1 MKFTKTATFLFPL
14 LNVPKSLFDCHILDS
29 WGRLKH
35 KSRFLNAYLKNETI
49 SKYKEENYIYIVV
62 RGYRDTDFDKFYTTV
77 QAFPNFIDDYDIKEC
92 TVFIF
97 SVPTDFQKDFNL
109 IINGKYSEIS
119 AESKKLILAN
129 HYFSGKSY
137 TLPLILNKA
146 IVLKESWEERLSNPG
161 SSAQL
166 YDQEVWPIIN
176 NKAEILTNEVI
187 SNHTTNSNSKLTPT
201 GDFFG

>member
-35 KSRFLNAYLKNETI
+35 KSRFLNAFLTNTTI
-49 SKYKEENYIYIVV
+49 SKYKEENYIYVIV

-77 QAFPNFIDDYDIKEC
+77 QAFPNFIDDYDIEDC
-92 TVFIF
+92 CVFIF
-97 SVPTDFQKDFNL
+97 SIPTDFIPDYQC
-109 IINGKYSEIS
+109 IIQGKYSEIT
-119 AESKKLILAN
+119 ANAKKLILGN
-129 HYFSGKSY
+129 HYFSGKVY

-146 IVLKESWEERLSNPG
+146 IVLKDSWEDRLSNSG
-161 SSAQL
+161 SPALL

-176 NKAEILTNEVI
+176 STNEILTNEVVN
-187 SNHTTNSNSKLTPT
+187 SYSTNKKLTPS
-201 GDFFG
+201 GDLF

>member
-35 KSRFLNAYLKNETI
+35 KSRFLNAYLANNTI
-49 SKYKEENYIYIVV
+49 SKYEEENYIYVV
-62 RGYRDTDFDKFYTTV
+62 VKGYRDTDFDKFYTTI
-77 QAFPNFIDDYDIKEC
+77 QAFPNFIDDYDIKDC
-92 TVFIF
+92 CVFIF
-97 SVPTDFQKDFNL
+97 SIPTDFAADYDL
-109 IINGKYSEIS
+109 ILRGKYSEIT
-119 AESKKLILAN
+119 ANSKKLILAN
-129 HYFSGKSY
+129 HYFTGKAY

-146 IVLKESWEERLSNPG
+146 IVLKDSWEERLSNPG
-161 SSAQL
+161 SPAFL

-176 NKAEILTNEVI
+176 NIVEILTHEVVN
-187 SNHTTNSNSKLTPT
+187 SYSTNKKLTPT

>member
-35 KSRFLNAYLKNETI
+35 KSRFLNAFLTNDTI
-49 SKYKEENYIYIVV
+49 SKYKEENYIHILV
-62 RGYRDTDFDKFYTTV
+62 RGYRDTDFDKFYTTI
-77 QAFPNFIDDYDIKEC
+77 QAFPNFIDDYDIEEC

-97 SVPTDFQKDFNL
+97 SIPTDYENDFNL
-109 IINGKYSEIS
+109 IINGKYSEIT
-119 AESKKLILAN
+119 ANSKKLILAN

-146 IVLKESWEERLSNPG
+146 IVLKESWEDRLSNPT
-161 SSAQL
+161 SPAFL

-176 NKAEILTNEVI
+176 CNKEKLTKNVI
-187 SNHTTNSNSKLTPT
+187 SNYTTKPKLTPT

>member
-35 KSRFLNAYLKNETI
+35 KSRFLNAYLANNTI
-49 SKYKEENYIYIVV
+49 SKYEEENYIYVV
-62 RGYRDTDFDKFYTTV
+62 ARGYRDTDFDKFYTTI
-77 QAFPNFIDDYDIKEC
+77 QAFPNFIDDYDIKDC
-92 TVFIF
+92 CVFIF
-97 SVPTDFQKDFNL
+97 SIPTDFAADYDL
-109 IINGKYSEIS
+109 IVSGKYSEIT
-119 AESKKLILAN
+119 ANSKKLILAN
-129 HYFSGKSY
+129 HYFSGKAY

-146 IVLKESWEERLSNPG
+146 IVLKDSWEERLSNPG
-161 SSAQL
+161 SPAFL

-176 NKAEILTNEVI
+176 NIVEILTHEVVN
-187 SNHTTNSNSKLTPT
+187 SYSTNKKLTPT

>member
-35 KSRFLNAYLKNETI
+35 KSRFLNAYLANNTI
-49 SKYKEENYIYIVV
+49 SKYEEENYIYVV
-62 RGYRDTDFDKFYTTV
+62 ARGYRDTDFDKFYTTI
-77 QAFPNFIDDYDIKEC
+77 QAFPNFIDDYDIKDC
-92 TVFIF
+92 CVFIF
-97 SVPTDFQKDFNL
+97 SIPTDFAADYDL
-109 IINGKYSEIS
+109 IVSGKYSEIT
-119 AESKKLILAN
+119 ANSKKLILAN
-129 HYFSGKSY
+129 HYFSGKAY

-146 IVLKESWEERLSNPG
+146 IVLKDSWEERLSNPG
-161 SSAQL
+161 SPAFL

-176 NKAEILTNEVI
+176 NIAEILTHEVVNNY
-187 SNHTTNSNSKLTPT
+187 STNKKLTPT

>member
-14 LNVPKSLFDCHILDS
+14 LNVPKSLFDCNILDS

-35 KSRFLNAYLKNETI
+35 KSRFLNCYLKNDTI
-49 SKYKEENYIYIVV
+49 SKYKEENYMYIVV

-97 SVPTDFQKDFNL
+97 SIPTDFQRDFNL

-146 IVLKESWEERLSNPG
+146 IVLKESWEDRLSNPG
-161 SSAQL
+161 SAACL

-176 NKAEILTNEVI
+176 NKTEILTNEVI
-187 SNHTTNSNSKLTPT
+187 SNYTTNSKLTPT

>member
-14 LNVPKSLFDCHILDS
+14 LNVPKSLFDCHIQDS

-35 KSRFLNAYLKNETI
+35 KSRFLNAYLKNDTI
-49 SKYKEENYIYIVV
+49 SKYEEENYIYILA
-62 RGYRDTDFDKFYTTV
+62 RGYRDTDFDKFYSTV

-92 TVFIF
+92 VVFIF
-97 SVPTDFQKDFNL
+97 SVPTDFDRDFNL

-146 IVLKESWEERLSNPG
+146 IVLKESWEERLSNPT
-161 SSAQL
+161 SPAFL

-176 NKAEILTNEVI
+176 NKTEILTNEVI
-187 SNHTTNSNSKLTPT
+187 SNYTTNSKLTPT
-201 GDFFG
+201 RDFFG

>member
-14 LNVPKSLFDCHILDS
+14 LNVPKSLFDCHIQDS

-35 KSRFLNAYLKNETI
+35 KSRFLNAYLKNDTI
-49 SKYKEENYIYIVV
+49 SKYEEENYIYILA
-62 RGYRDTDFDKFYTTV
+62 RGYRDTDFDKFYSTV

-92 TVFIF
+92 VVFIF
-97 SVPTDFQKDFNL
+97 SVPTDFDRDFNL

-146 IVLKESWEERLSNPG
+146 IVLKESWEERLSNPT
-161 SSAQL
+161 SPAFL

-176 NKAEILTNEVI
+176 NKTEILTNEVI
-187 SNHTTNSNSKLTPT
+187 SNYTTNSKLTPT

>member
-14 LNVPKSLFDCHILDS
+14 LNVPKSLFDCHIQDS

-35 KSRFLNAYLKNETI
+35 KSRFLNAYLKNDTI
-49 SKYKEENYIYIVV
+49 SKYEEENYIYVLA

-77 QAFPNFIDDYDIKEC
+77 QAFPNFVDDYDIKEC

-97 SVPTDFQKDFNL
+97 SIPTDYNNDFNL
-109 IINGKYSEIS
+109 IINGKYSEVT
-119 AESKKLILAN
+119 ANGKKLILAN

-146 IVLKESWEERLSNPG
+146 IVLKESWEERLSNPT
-161 SSAQL
+161 SPAFL

-176 NKAEILTNEVI
+176 NTTEILTNEVI
-187 SNHTTNSNSKLTPT
+187 SNYTTNSKLTPT

>member
-14 LNVPKSLFDCHILDS
+14 LNVPKSLFDCHIQDS

-35 KSRFLNAYLKNETI
+35 KSRFLNAFLSNDTI
-49 SKYKEENYIYIVV
+49 SKHKEENYIHVLA
-62 RGYRDTDFDKFYTTV
+62 RGYRDTDFDKFYTTI
-77 QAFPNFIDDYDIKEC
+77 QAFPNFIDDYDVGEC

-97 SVPTDFQKDFNL
+97 SIPTDYENDFNL
-109 IINGKYSEIS
+109 IINGKYSEIT
-119 AESKKLILAN
+119 ANSKKLILAN

-146 IVLKESWEERLSNPG
+146 IVLKESWEDRLSNPT
-161 SSAQL
+161 SPAFL

-176 NKAEILTNEVI
+176 NKTEILTKNVI
-187 SNHTTNSNSKLTPT
+187 SNYTTKTKLTPT

>member
-14 LNVPKSLFDCHILDS
+14 LNVPKSLFDCHIQDS

-35 KSRFLNAYLKNETI
+35 KSRFLNAFLSNDTI
-49 SKYKEENYIYIVV
+49 SKHKEENYIHVLV
-62 RGYRDTDFDKFYTTV
+62 RGYRDTDFDKFYTTI
-77 QAFPNFIDDYDIKEC
+77 QAFPNFIDDYDVGEC

-97 SVPTDFQKDFNL
+97 SIPTDYENDFNL
-109 IINGKYSEIS
+109 IINGKYSEIT
-119 AESKKLILAN
+119 ANSKKLILAN

-146 IVLKESWEERLSNPG
+146 IVLKESWEDRLSNPT
-161 SSAQL
+161 SPAFL

-176 NKAEILTNEVI
+176 NKTEILTKNVI
-187 SNHTTNSNSKLTPT
+187 SNYTTKTKLTPT

>member
-14 LNVPKSLFDCHILDS
+14 LNVPKSLFDCHIQDS

-35 KSRFLNAYLKNETI
+35 KSRFHNAYLKNDTI
-49 SKYKEENYIYIVV
+49 SKYKEENYIYILA
-62 RGYRDTDFDKFYTTV
+62 RGYRDTDFDKFYTT
-77 QAFPNFIDDYDIKEC
+77 KEC
-92 TVFIF
+92 VVFIF
-97 SVPTDFQKDFNL
+97 SVPTDFNKDFNL

-146 IVLKESWEERLSNPG
+146 IVLKESWEDRLSNPG
-161 SSAQL
+161 SPAYL
-166 YDQEVWPIIN
+166 HNQEVWPIIN
-176 NKAEILTNEVI
+176 SKTEILTNEVI
-187 SNHTTNSNSKLTPT
+187 SNYTTNSKLTPT

>member
-14 LNVPKSLFDCHILDS
+14 LNVPKSLFDCHITDS
-29 WGRLKH
+29 WGRLKY
-35 KSRFLNAYLKNETI
+35 KSRFLNAYLKNDTI
-49 SKYKEENYIYIVV
+49 SKYKEENYIYVLA

-77 QAFPNFIDDYDIKEC
+77 QAFPNFVDDYDIKEC

-97 SVPTDFQKDFNL
+97 SIPTDYINDFNL
-109 IINGKYSEIS
+109 IINGKYSEVT
-119 AESKKLILAN
+119 ANGKKLILAN

-161 SSAQL
+161 SIAHL

-176 NKAEILTNEVI
+176 NKTEILTNEVI
-187 SNHTTNSNSKLTPT
+187 SNYTTNSKLTPT
-201 GDFFG
+201 RDFFG